1 MILTRGKNSVNKAV
15 WPDFHLW
22 KDGEKLCMLVSQSG
36 ILESDR
42 TSCLQEQGSEMK
54 SLKRIAVLT
63 GGGDCPGLNAVIR
76 GIAKPAMLYYGGT
89 VIGIL
94 DGFEGLVD
102 GRMREL
108 APQDVSGIV
117 NLGGTILGTSN
128 KGDPFHFP
136 VETPQGVDILDCSEN
151 VIRNYRDWDLDA
163 LIAIGGDGTMHIV
176 DKFTDLGLNL
186 IGVPKTIDNDLS
198 ATDVTFGYD
207 SAVSVATEA
216 IDRLHTTA
224 SSHHR
229 VMIIEVMGRY
239 AGWIA
244 LGSGVAGGADV
255 ILIPEIPFQWEKVCE
270 HVIKRGKRGS
280 RFSIICVAEG
290 AKPAEGSLVVR
301 EKDSKRTDPIRL
313 GGIGDLVG
321 RKVAEMTGLETRVT
335 VLGHL
340 QRGGS
345 PTPFDRIL
353 ATKYGSKAL
362 ELVLER
368 KFGHMVSLQGTE
380 VTSVPVK
387 DAILKLRTVP
397 LDSQLVSAARA
408 VGTSF
413 GD

>member
-1 MILTRGKNSVNKAV
+1 
-15 WPDFHLW
+15 
-22 KDGEKLCMLVSQSG
+22 
-36 ILESDR
+36 
-42 TSCLQEQGSEMK
+42 MK
-54 SLKRIAVLT
+54 PLKRIGVLT

-76 GIAKPAMLYYGGT
+76 GIAKPAISHYGAT
-89 VIGIL
+89 VVGIL
-94 DGFEGLVD
+94 DGFEGLVE

-108 APQDVSGIV
+108 VPRDVSGIV

-136 VETPQGVDILDCSEN
+136 VETPHGVDILDCSDSA
-151 VIRNYRDWDLDA
+151 IRNYRDWHLDA

-186 IGVPKTIDNDLS
+186 VGVPKTIDNDLS

-207 SAVSVATEA
+207 SAVTVATEA
-216 IDRLHTTA
+216 IDRLHTTGSA
-224 SSHHR
+224 HHR
-229 VMIIEVMGRY
+229 VMVIEVMGRY

-244 LGSGVAGGADV
+244 LGSGLAGGADV
-255 ILIPEIPFQWEKVCE
+255 ILIPEIPFRWEKICE
-270 HVIKRGKRGS
+270 HVIKRGKHGS

-290 AKPAEGSLVVR
+290 AKSAQGDLVVR

-313 GGIGDLVG
+313 GGIGELVG
-321 RKVAEMTGLETRVT
+321 AKINEMTGLETRVT

-345 PTPFDRIL
+345 PTPYDRIL
-353 ATKYGSKAL
+353 ATKYGWKAI
-362 ELVLER
+362 ELAYES
-368 KFGHMVSLQGTE
+368 KFGHMVSLKGND

-387 DAILKLRTVP
+387 EAILRLKTVP
-397 LDSQLVSAARA
+397 VDSQIVMAARA